1 MSRVITVTGEIS
13 TRDLGRVLIH
23 EHVFSAL
30 AGADLDSRLEL
41 ERATVVDEAVR
52 WLEGVKEHGVTAVVD
67 ATPITWYRRPDILQ
81 EASERSGV
89 HVIAST
95 GMYTE
100 RMGWPFHLKLLKA
113 DQLAELFVR
122 EIEEGMLHSGVRA
135 GIIKIATGQASVSK
149 YEGKAIEAAV
159 VAQHAT
165 GVGIITHTE
174 GADGAFAQLDAF
186 EQYGADLDRILI
198 GHLDNSV
205 ESEYHLRLVERGA
218 NLGFDRIGHS
228 IITPDEDRF
237 GAIRAVVDAGHA
249 DRVLLSHDA
258 VATYLGDFFVTPE
271 IARWKEYG
279 FTFLFREVLPR
290 LRSAGV
296 SEVTIDQMMVDN
308 PRRVL
313 AP

>member
-13 TRDLGRVLIH
+13 TDDLGRVLIH

-30 AGADLDSRLEL
+30 AGADLDSRIEL
-41 ERATVVDEAVR
+41 DRAATVDEAVR

-67 ATPITWYRRPDILQ
+67 ATPITWYRRPDILR

-100 RMGWPFHLKLLKA
+100 RMGWPFHLKLLTA
-113 DQLAELFVR
+113 DQLADVFVH
-122 EIEEGMLHSGVRA
+122 EIEQGMIHTDIRA
-135 GIIKIATGQASVSK
+135 GIIKVASGDATVSK
-149 YEGKAIEAAV
+149 YEARAIEAAV
-159 VAQHAT
+159 LAQRST
-165 GVGIITHTE
+165 GVGVITHTDGSE
-174 GADGAFAQLDAF
+174 GAFAQVDAF
-186 EQYGADLDRILI
+186 EQLGADLDRILI

-205 ESEYHLRLVERGA
+205 ESDVHLKLVERGA

-228 IITPDEDRF
+228 IITPDEDRY
-237 GAIRAVVDAGHA
+237 GAIQAVVDAGHA

-271 IARWKEYG
+271 IPRWKEYG

-290 LRSAGV
+290 LEAAGA
-296 SEVTIDQMMVDN
+296 SESTIEQMMSDN
-308 PRRVL
+308 PRRIL